1 MNVYEI
7 KSMAERLSGNA
18 YPGRGIV
25 LGVTRSIWACSNRC

>member
-7 KSMAERLSGNA
+7 KSMAERLEGNT

-25 LGVTRSIWACSNRC
+25 LGLTPDGKTSVAA